1 MRRRLIEIAAAA
13 GIAVIAAAS
22 AQATDVNVYSY
33 RQPFLVKPLFKAFM
47 DRTGIK
53 VNVVFAKKGLIER
66 LRTEGTASPADLI
79 FTVDIGR
86 LHDAVKA
93 GVVESVKTDTLSAN
107 IPASLRDPDGNWY
120 GLTTRTR
127 LIYASRDRVPE
138 GGIETYEQLVEPEW
152 KGRICTRSG
161 KHVYMIA
168 LIASMIAHHGEE
180 QAEEWLAGL
189 KANLARRPQG
199 NDRAQ
204 VKAIH
209 AGECD
214 VSIGNHYYY
223 HKMLDDPKQK
233 AWAESVRVVFPNQA
247 GRGAHVNI
255 SGASLVKGAPNR
267 GNAIALLEFAS
278 GEEGQNIY
286 ARVNGEY
293 PVKPGVAGPETL
305 AAFKADDLSLAR
317 VAELRE
323 EAGRMVDRVDYDG

>member
-1 MRRRLIEIAAAA
+1 MRKRTL
-13 GIAVIAAAS
+13 GIAVAAGLAVLAAATV
-22 AQATDVNVYSY
+22 QAAEVNVYSY
-33 RQPFLVKPLFKAFM
+33 RQPFLVEPLFKAFT

-66 LRTEGTASPADLI
+66 LKSEGTASPADLI

-93 GVVESVKTDTLSAN
+93 GVVEPVKTDALAAN
-107 IPASLRDPDGNWY
+107 IPASLRDPDGHWY
-120 GLTTRTR
+120 GLTTRAR
-127 LIYASRDRVPE
+127 LFFVSKDRVPE
-138 GGIETYEQLVEPEW
+138 GGIGTYEQLTDPEW

-168 LIASMIAHHGEE
+168 LTASMIAHHGKEK
-180 QAEEWLAGL
+180 AEAWLAGL

-214 VSIGNHYYY
+214 VAIGNHYYFQQ
-223 HKMLDDPKQK
+223 MLDDPKQK
-233 AWAESVRVVFPNQA
+233 PWADSARVVFPNQD

-267 GNAIALLEFAS
+267 ANAIALLEFLS
-278 GEEGQNIY
+278 SKEGQGLY

-293 PVKPGVAGPETL
+293 PVSVDVAGPEKL
-305 AAFKADDLSLAR
+305 AAFKADTLSLAR
-317 VAELRE
+317 VAELRG
-323 EAGRMVDRVDYDG
+323 EAGRMADRVDYDG

>member
-1 MRRRLIEIAAAA
+1 MRSRIVEIAAAA
-13 GIAVIAAAS
+13 GIAAIAAAS

-33 RQPFLVKPLFKAFM
+33 RQPFLVEPLFKAFT
-47 DRTGIK
+47 DKTGIA
-53 VNVVFAKKGLIER
+53 VNVVFAKRGLVER

-93 GVVESVKTDTLSAN
+93 GVVEPVKTGTLSAN

-120 GLTTRTR
+120 GLTTRAR
-127 LIYASRDRVPE
+127 LFFVSKDRVPE
-138 GGIETYEQLVEPEW
+138 GGIGTYEQLTDPEW

-161 KHVYMIA
+161 KHAYMIA
-168 LIASMIAHHGEE
+168 LAASMIAHHGEE
-180 QAEEWLAGL
+180 KAKDWLAGL

-223 HKMLDDPKQK
+223 HKMLDDPKQRD
-233 AWAESVRVVFPNQA
+233 WAESVRVVFPNQA

-267 GNAIALLEFAS
+267 DNAIALLEFAS

-293 PVKPGVAGPETL
+293 PVKPGVADPERLT
-305 AAFKADDLSLAR
+305 AFKADDLPLAR
-317 VAELRE
+317 VAELRG

>member
-1 MRRRLIEIAAAA
+1 MGHRVLGVATAA
-13 GIAVIAAAS
+13 GLTVIAAAS
-22 AQATDVNVYSY
+22 AQAADVNVYSY
-33 RQPFLVKPLFKAFM
+33 RQPFLVEPLFNAFTEK
-47 DRTGIK
+47 TGIK
-53 VNVVFAKKGLIER
+53 VNVIFAKKGLIER
-66 LRTEGTASPADLI
+66 LKSEGAASPADLI

-93 GVVESVKTDTLSAN
+93 DIVEPVETDTLAAN

-120 GLTTRTR
+120 GLTTRVR
-127 LIYASRDRVPE
+127 IIYASRDRVPE
-138 GGIETYEQLVEPEW
+138 GGIGTYEQLAEPEW

-161 KHVYMIA
+161 KHVYNIA
-168 LIASMIAHHGEE
+168 LFASMIAHHGTEK
-180 QAEEWLAGL
+180 AEAWLAGL
-189 KANLARRPQG
+189 KSNLARRPQG

-223 HKMLDDPKQK
+223 RKMIDNPKQK
-233 AWAESVRVVFPNQA
+233 PWADAVRVVFPNQD

-267 GNAIALLEFAS
+267 DNAVALLEFLSSKEAQ
-278 GEEGQNIY
+278 GIY
-286 ARVNGEY
+286 ASVNGEY
-293 PVKPGVAGPETL
+293 PVSPDVAGPERITSFKPDML
-305 AAFKADDLSLAR
+305 ALSR

-323 EAGRMVDRVDYDG
+323 EAGRMADRVDYDG

>member
-1 MRRRLIEIAAAA
+1 MIERTIAIAAAA
-13 GIAVIAAAS
+13 GLAVLAAAA
-22 AQATDVNVYSY
+22 AQAAEVNVYSY
-33 RQPFLVKPLFKAFM
+33 RQPFLVEPLFKAFT
-47 DRTGIK
+47 DKTGVA

-66 LRTEGTASPADLI
+66 LKSEGSASPADLI

-93 GVVESVKTDTLSAN
+93 GVVEPVKTDALAAN

-120 GLTTRTR
+120 GLTTRAR
-127 LIYASRDRVPE
+127 LFFVSRDRVPE
-138 GGIETYEQLVEPEW
+138 GAIETYEQLAAPEW
-152 KGRICTRSG
+152 KGRVCTRSG
-161 KHVYMIA
+161 KHVYSIA
-168 LIASMIAHHGEE
+168 LLASMIAHHGEE
-180 QAEEWLAGL
+180 KAQAWLTGL

-223 HKMLDDPKQK
+223 RKMLDDPKQK
-233 AWAESVRVVFPNQA
+233 PWAESVRVVFPNQA

-255 SGASLVKGAPNR
+255 SGAALVKGAPNR
-267 GNAIALLEFAS
+267 ANAIALLEFLS
-278 GEEGQNIY
+278 SEEGQGIY

-293 PVKPGVAGPETL
+293 PVGAGIAGPEKL
-305 AAFKADDLSLAR
+305 AAFKADTLPLAR
-317 VAELRE
+317 VAELRG
-323 EAGRMVDRVDYDG
+323 EAGRMADRVDYDG

>member
-1 MRRRLIEIAAAA
+1 MRNRTLGIAAAA
-13 GIAVIAAAS
+13 GLAIVAAAS

-33 RQPFLVKPLFKAFM
+33 RQPFLVEPLFNAFTEK
-47 DRTGIK
+47 TGIK

-66 LRTEGTASPADLI
+66 LKNEGAASPADLI

-86 LHDAVKA
+86 LHDAAKA
-93 GVVESVKTDTLSAN
+93 GVVEPVKTDTLAAN

-120 GLTTRTR
+120 GLTTRAR
-127 LIYASRDRVPE
+127 IVYASRDRVPE
-138 GGIETYEQLVEPEW
+138 SGIETYEQLAEPEW

-161 KHVYMIA
+161 KHVYNVA
-168 LIASMIAHHGEE
+168 LFASMIAHHG
-180 QAEEWLAGL
+180 AEKAEAWLAGL
-189 KANLARRPQG
+189 KSNLARRPQG

-214 VSIGNHYYY
+214 LSIGNHYYY
-223 HKMLDDPKQK
+223 QKMLDDPKQK
-233 AWAESVRVVFPNQA
+233 PWADSVRVVFPNQA

-267 GNAIALLEFAS
+267 ANAVALLEFLS
-278 GEEGQNIY
+278 GKEGQGIY

-293 PVKPGVAGPETL
+293 PVSPDVAGPERL
-305 AAFKADDLSLAR
+305 ANFKPDTLSLAR

-323 EAGRMVDRVDYDG
+323 EAGRMADRVDYDG

>member
-1 MRRRLIEIAAAA
+1 MRNWTFAIAAAA
-13 GIAVIAAAS
+13 GLAILPAVP
-22 AQATDVNVYSY
+22 AQAADVNVYSH
-33 RQPFLVKPLFKAFM
+33 RQPFLVEPLFKAFT
-47 DRTGIK
+47 DKTGIA

-66 LRTEGTASPADLI
+66 LKNEGAASPADLV

-86 LHDAVKA
+86 LHDAMKA
-93 GVVESVKTDTLSAN
+93 GVVEPVKTDTLAAN

-127 LIYASRDRVPE
+127 LFFVSKDRVPE

-152 KGRICTRSG
+152 KGRVCTRSG
-161 KHVYMIA
+161 KHVYSIA
-168 LIASMIAHHGEE
+168 LLASMIAHHGQEK
-180 QAEEWLAGL
+180 AEAWLAGL

-214 VSIGNHYYY
+214 ISIGNHYYY
-223 HKMLDDPKQK
+223 RKMLDDPKQK
-233 AWAESVRVVFPNQA
+233 PWAESVRVVFPNQA

-255 SGASLVKGAPNR
+255 SGAALVKGAPNR
-267 GNAIALLEFAS
+267 DNAIALLEFLS
-278 GEEGQNIY
+278 SKEGQGIY

-293 PVKPGVAGPETL
+293 PVSANIEGPEKL
-305 AAFKADDLSLAR
+305 AAFKADTLPLSH

-323 EAGRMVDRVDYDG
+323 EAGRMADRVDYDG

>member
-1 MRRRLIEIAAAA
+1 MRNRTLGIMAAA
-13 GIAVIAAAS
+13 GFAAVAALS
-22 AQATDVNVYSY
+22 AQAAEVNVYSY
-33 RQPFLVKPLFKAFM
+33 RQPFLVEPLFKAFT
-47 DRTGIK
+47 DKTGVA

-66 LRTEGTASPADLI
+66 LKSEGAASPADLI

-86 LHDAVKA
+86 LHDAMQA
-93 GVVESVKTDTLSAN
+93 GTVEPVQTDALTAS
-107 IPASLRDPDGNWY
+107 IPAALRDPDGAWF
-120 GLTTRTR
+120 GLTTRAR
-127 LIYASRDRVPE
+127 LFFVSRDRVPE
-138 GGIETYEQLVEPEW
+138 GGIETYEQLTDPEW

-161 KHVYMIA
+161 KHVYMVA
-168 LIASMIAHHGEE
+168 LTASMIAHHGKEK
-180 QAEEWLAGL
+180 AEEWLAGL

-223 HKMLDDPKQK
+223 QKMLDDPKQK
-233 AWAESVRVVFPNQA
+233 PWADSVRVVFPNQD

-267 GNAIALLEFAS
+267 ANAIALLEFLS
-278 GEEGQNIY
+278 SSEGQGLY

-293 PVKPGVAGPETL
+293 PVSPDVSGPEKL
-305 AAFKADDLSLAR
+305 ASFKADSLPLAR
-317 VAELRE
+317 VAELRG
-323 EAGRMVDRVDYDG
+323 EAGRMADRVDYDG

>member
-1 MRRRLIEIAAAA
+1 MRNQTLAIAAAA
-13 GIAVIAAAS
+13 GLAVLAAAPV
-22 AQATDVNVYSY
+22 QAAEVNVYSY
-33 RQPFLVKPLFKAFM
+33 RQPFLVEPLFKAFT
-47 DRTGIK
+47 DKTGIE

-66 LRTEGTASPADLI
+66 LKSEGAASPADLI

-86 LHDAVKA
+86 LHDAMKA
-93 GVVESVKTDTLSAN
+93 GVVEPVKTNALAAN

-120 GLTTRTR
+120 GLTTRAR
-127 LIYASRDRVPE
+127 LFFASRDRVPE
-138 GGIETYEQLVEPEW
+138 GSIATYEQLTEPEW

-161 KHVYMIA
+161 KHVYMVA
-168 LIASMIAHHGEE
+168 LIASMIAHHGKER
-180 QAEEWLAGL
+180 AEAWLAGL

-209 AGECD
+209 AGQCD
-214 VSIGNHYYY
+214 VSIGNHYYFQ
-223 HKMLDDPKQK
+223 KMLDDPKQK
-233 AWAESVRVVFPNQA
+233 PWADSVRVVFPNQN

-267 GNAIALLEFAS
+267 ANAVALLEFLS
-278 GEEGQNIY
+278 SKEGQGIY

-293 PVKPGVAGPETL
+293 PVSADVAGPEML
-305 AAFKADDLSLAR
+305 AAFKADTLPLAR

-323 EAGRMVDRVDYDG
+323 EAGRMADRVDYDG

>member
-1 MRRRLIEIAAAA
+1 MFNRTLGIAAAA
-13 GIAVIAAAS
+13 GLAVIAAAS
-22 AQATDVNVYSY
+22 AEAAEVNVYSY
-33 RQPFLVKPLFKAFM
+33 RQPFLVEPLFDAFTEK
-47 DRTGIK
+47 TGIA

-66 LRTEGTASPADLI
+66 LKSEGAASPADLI

-86 LHDAVKA
+86 LHDAMRA
-93 GVVESVKTDTLSAN
+93 GVVEPVKTDALAAN

-127 LIYASRDRVPE
+127 LFFVSKDRVPE

-168 LIASMIAHHGEE
+168 LTASMIAHHGKEKT
-180 QAEEWLAGL
+180 EEWLAGL

-209 AGECD
+209 AGQCD
-214 VSIGNHYYY
+214 VAIGNHYYFQ
-223 HKMLDDPKQK
+223 KMLDNPKQK
-233 AWAESVRVVFPNQA
+233 PWADSVRVVFPNQA

-267 GNAIALLEFAS
+267 DNAVALLEFLS
-278 GEEGQNIY
+278 SKEGQGIY

-293 PVKPGVAGPETL
+293 PVSAGVAGPGKL
-305 AAFKADDLSLAR
+305 AAFKADTLALSR

-323 EAGRMVDRVDYDG
+323 EAGRMADRVDYDG